1 MLEREAR
8 TYAELER
15 LGIPYEKF
23 DHEALFTIEAAEE
36 LDKRLGL
43 EICKNLFLYSK
54 NKAGEKEYY
63 LLVLR
68 GHKKFRTGPV
78 SKELG
83 IPRLSFAGEE
93 PMLAYLDITPGS
105 VSPLGLMNDKG
116 HKVQLLVDSDVLAD
130 EKVAVH
136 PCVNTATVVI
146 RGEELWK
153 VAVPA
158 WGHSVRV
165 VTVAE

>member
-1 MLEREAR
+1 MLEREQR
-8 TYAELER
+8 TYAALDA
-15 LGIPYEKF
+15 LGIPYERYE
-23 DHEALFTIEAAEE
+23 HEALFTMEAAEE
-36 LDKRLGL
+36 LDRKMGL
-43 EICKNLFLYSK
+43 ELCKNLFLYSK

-63 LLVLR
+63 LLVMR

-93 PMLAYLDITPGS
+93 PMLEFLDITPGS
-105 VSPLGLMNDKG
+105 VSPLGLMNDTEN
-116 HKVQLLVDSDVLAD
+116 KVQLLLDRDVLLD

-136 PCVNTATVVI
+136 PCVNTATLVI
-146 RGEELWK
+146 RGKDLWE
-153 VAVPA
+153 VAMPA
-158 WGHSVRV
+158 WHHPIRL